1 MGNNAGS
8 GITRHRRR
16 SGLCGAIAV
25 VNIADQLPAP
35 VRLPRGSGTAATCSL
50 HNDWSR
56 MTNSATLRLIGGQLQ
71 ERRQMWF
78 YVQMWFPLM
87 TIALAAVICLSVV
100 SFIMGQA
107 KPQP

>member
-1 MGNNAGS
+1 
-8 GITRHRRR
+8 
-16 SGLCGAIAV
+16 
-25 VNIADQLPAP
+25 
-35 VRLPRGSGTAATCSL
+35 
-50 HNDWSR
+50 

-78 YVQMWFPLM
+78 YVQIWFPLM